1 MRGESSFGENSNVQ
15 NALEMVRKFTKKGEP
30 VEKKNNELSMRER
43 THVFM
48 ENMEEMNTRLNR
60 VFVQNDIK
68 ESFQISIT
76 TPLDK
81 WESYYANIR
90 NYQSLNIDEK
100 NELIKDLRKLQEE
113 ATIIIEMRE
122 EL

>member
-1 MRGESSFGENSNVQ
+1 
-15 NALEMVRKFTKKGEP
+15 
-30 VEKKNNELSMRER
+30 
-43 THVFM
+43 
-48 ENMEEMNTRLNR
+48 MNTRLNR